1 MLDTLTPIQIT
12 EYRTKLIQLFPYV
25 SITTNPTTGF
35 TDIEIENVIPFAWDL
50 IAVECVKKRDI
61 ILAYTTIHL
70 LLKYRKDATDFI
82 NSETEI
88 EESFKR
94 VEVGDINFDIASSD
108 NNTVVTPSFWKSS
121 KYGERAY
128 YLIFMCAKARIGVI
142 V

>member
-108 NNTVVTPSFWKSS
+108 SNTIVTPSFWKSS
-121 KYGERAY
+121 NYGERAY